1 MIILIIIRMTAAYR
15 FSDADRMQTKKPCM
29 ISIHAGPYMAGTV
42 HFIYFSLDVLI
53 SVSAWLAV
61 FEPGHH
67 FVCEAPVVWLQ
78 DDIFWL
84 GPECAAELFVIHLDL
99 VVTIEVTIESCED
112 VGGAA
117 PGLGFV
123 VADVLDLEADF
134 FGDFALDG
142 LFEGLANLS
151 EACDQCIVGRIVV
164 A

>member
-1 MIILIIIRMTAAYR
+1 MCLFRCAHICI
-15 FSDADRMQTKKPCM
+15 
-29 ISIHAGPYMAGTV
+29 
-42 HFIYFSLDVLI
+42 
-53 SVSAWLAV
+53 SAWLAV

-67 FVCEAPVVWLQ
+67 LVCEAPVVWLQ

-99 VVTIEVTIESCED
+99 VVTIEVTIKSGED

-117 PGLGFV
+117 PGLRFV

>member
-15 FSDADRMQTKKPCM
+15 FPDADKKPCM

-42 HFIYFSLDVLI
+42 YFIYFRCTYLDVLI

-67 FVCEAPVVWLQ
+67 LVCEAPVVWLQ

-117 PGLGFV
+117 PGL
-123 VADVLDLEADF
+123 E
-134 FGDFALDG
+134 
-142 LFEGLANLS
+142 
-151 EACDQCIVGRIVV
+151 IGRAHV
-164 A
+164 